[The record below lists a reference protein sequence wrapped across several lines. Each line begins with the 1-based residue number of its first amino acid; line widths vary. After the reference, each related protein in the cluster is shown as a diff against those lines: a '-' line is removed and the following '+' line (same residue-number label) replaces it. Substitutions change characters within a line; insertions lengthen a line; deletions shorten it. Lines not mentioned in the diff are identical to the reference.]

1 VHKAGKQ
8 NTKPLAITRAKTQ
21 LISLDFGGVMGGG
34 GEVLSGNGSDVRA
47 GLTVPDGLV
56 HHAGLCTNTNL
67 LTNTKMRLL

>member
-1 VHKAGKQ
+1 
-8 NTKPLAITRAKTQ
+8 
-21 LISLDFGGVMGGG
+21 MGGG

-47 GLTVPDGLV
+47 ELTVPDGLV